1 MSKFGENFDKWRQE
15 KGEEPL
21 DPETIQA
28 LNKAMDNVYA
38 HKDEIVQS
46 TTRLM
51 TALLQ
56 QDYRKIHGRW
66 YLCNQGKRVRR
77 LTVAEVQ
84 EEELERPA

>member
-1 MSKFGENFDKWRQE
+1 MSKFGENFDKWRQA

-21 DPETIQA
+21 DADTIQA
-28 LNKAMDNVYA
+28 LNGAMDDVYA
-38 HKDEIVQS
+38 HKDEIVEQ
-46 TTRLM
+46 TCRLM
-51 TALLQ
+51 AVLLQ